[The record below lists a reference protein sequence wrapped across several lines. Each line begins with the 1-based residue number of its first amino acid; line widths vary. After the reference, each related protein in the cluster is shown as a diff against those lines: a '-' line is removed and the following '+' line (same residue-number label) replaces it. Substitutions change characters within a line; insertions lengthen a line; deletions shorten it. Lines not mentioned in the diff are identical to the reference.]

1 MKYISICTVLLTSVL
16 LTSCGETQKTD
27 DSTTTE
33 LSDTLTI
40 INNVDDENFEYV
52 VEDFADVQVLR
63 YQIHGFNQLS
73 LQQQKLVYYL
83 YEAGLAGRDI
93 IWDQNY
99 RHNLAIRNAL
109 ENIYKN
115 YNGDKSTDDWKNF
128 EIYTKRVWFSNGIHH
143 HYSMD
148 KIMPTFSKEYFES
161 LLNETSTQLAPEI
174 VEVIFN
180 DKDMKRVSLDANGD
194 LVLNSATNFY
204 QEDLTQKEVEDF
216 YAKKIDKSD
225 ETPVEYGLNSK
236 LIKDE
241 NGEVKEMVWKVGGM
255 YNDAL
260 VEVVKWLELAKG
272 VAENQAQGNALGL
285 LIEYYQTG
293 DLQKWIDFN
302 IAWAGA
308 TEGDI
313 DYIQGFVEVYGDPL
327 GMRGSYESIVQIK
340 DFEASERMKVLAE
353 NAQWFEDNSSIMD
366 EHKKPNVKGVSY
378 NVVNVAGE
386 SGDASPSTPIGVNLP
401 NSNWI
406 RATHGSKSVSLGNI
420 VEAYNEAGGEGML
433 KEFAHDQEEIDRA
446 IAHGK
451 LASKLHTAMH
461 EVIGHASGKINKGI
475 GTPKETLKNY
485 ASTLEEARA
494 DLVALYF
501 LLDQKLVD
509 LGLMES
515 LEVGKAEYDSY
526 IRNGMMAQLRR
537 LEPGAD
543 LEEAHM
549 RNRQIVASWA
559 FEKGQ
564 KDNVIERVERD
575 GKTYFEI
582 HDYEKLKDIFGD
594 LLREIQRIKSE
605 GDYEAGKALVENY
618 GVKVDED
625 LHAQVIERSEK
636 LNIPPYSGFVNPIL
650 TAVKNDAGD
659 IIGIKITQPKTFAEQ
674 MLTYSKQYGY
684 LSK

>member
-1 MKYISICTVLLTSVL
+1 MKYRSIYVTMFASLMLLGCNESQ
-16 LTSCGETQKTD
+16 TQQEENKKKEN
-27 DSTTTE
+27 TE
-33 LSDTLTI
+33 LI
-40 INNVDDENFEYV
+40 ENTQNEDFEYV
-52 VEDFADVQVLR
+52 VESFADIQVLR
-63 YQIHGFNQLS
+63 YQIHGFDKLS
-73 LQQQKLVYYL
+73 LKQQKLVYYL

-109 ENIYKN
+109 EKVYQN
-115 YNGDKSTDDWKNF
+115 YQGDKSTEDWNNF
-128 EIYTKRVWFSNGIHH
+128 EVYIKRVWFSNGIHH

-148 KIMPTFSKEYFES
+148 KIMPDFSKDYFVK
-161 LLNETSTQLAPEI
+161 LLEETNTQITDEALEA
-174 VEVIFN
+174 IFN
-180 DKDMKRVSLDANGD
+180 DKDLKKVSLDASGD

-204 QEDLTQKEVEDF
+204 QEDITQKEVEAF
-216 YAKKIDKSD
+216 YAEKIDKLD

-236 LIKDE
+236 L
-241 NGEVKEMVWKVGGM
+241 VKGQDDIVREEVWKVGGM
-255 YNDAL
+255 YNDAI

-272 VAENQAQGNALGL
+272 VAENQAQANALGL

-293 DLQKWIDFN
+293 DLEKWIDFN

-327 GMRGSYESIVQIK
+327 GMRGAYESIVQIK
-340 DFEASERMKVLAE
+340 DFEASERMKVLAD
-353 NAQWFEDNSSIMD
+353 NAQWFENHSSIMD
-366 EHKKPNVKGVSY
+366 EHKKPNVKGVTY

-446 IAHGK
+446 IAHAK

-501 LLDQKLVD
+501 LLDEKLVD

-582 HDYEKLKDIFGD
+582 HDYVKLKEIFGD

-605 GDYEAGKALVENY
+605 GDYEGGKALVENY
-618 GVKVDED
+618 GVKVDKE
-625 LHAQVIERSEK
+625 LHAQVLQRSEA

-650 TAVKNDAGD
+650 TAVKDKEGN
-659 IIGIKITQPKTFAEQ
+659 IIEIKITQPKTFAEQ
-674 MLTYSKQYGY
+674 MLSYSKQYGY
-684 LSK
+684 LK